1 MVGNGS
7 NGSLVIR
14 TWGTEEPTATATA
27 TATCLTLR
35 VFSSKGQRLN
45 AALTLL
51 RYGDF
56 LQLPSWST
64 RCPKKWSATSIRT
77 GTASNPSIPCGIT
90 FSALFTSSWD
100 LFLSL
105 VSDFFWS
112 NLVLTTSI
120 FKISS
125 IFDSDQI
132 ESNEPGVKLSPAIWF
147 HTFYVFTSSHFPTQ
161 SKLNQNWTWRRNAI
175 FLSMTFYETRCNRLK
190 HVVQRV
196 TVAVNY
202 SGNLLVIYLFIKS
215 KRLRNPAN
223 SLVINLAFS
232 DLGMMLSQFPIFI
245 WNTFNGGVW
254 SFGPLACQIY
264 AATGSAFGMCSICT
278 MAAIAYDRYNVIAKG
293 VQSVR
298 LTTGNFVLLRCSVSL
313 LFSIPPPP
321 LLLPA
326 SSP

>member
-1 MVGNGS
+1 
-7 NGSLVIR
+7 
-14 TWGTEEPTATATA
+14 
-27 TATCLTLR
+27 
-35 VFSSKGQRLN
+35 
-45 AALTLL
+45 
-51 RYGDF
+51 
-56 LQLPSWST
+56 
-64 RCPKKWSATSIRT
+64 
-77 GTASNPSIPCGIT
+77 
-90 FSALFTSSWD
+90 
-100 LFLSL
+100 
-105 VSDFFWS
+105 
-112 NLVLTTSI
+112 
-120 FKISS
+120 
-125 IFDSDQI
+125 
-132 ESNEPGVKLSPAIWF
+132 
-147 HTFYVFTSSHFPTQ
+147 
-161 SKLNQNWTWRRNAI
+161 
-175 FLSMTFYETRCNRLK
+175 MTFYETRCNRLK

-313 LFSIPPPP
+313 LFSIPPPTSP
-321 LLLPA
+321 PPRLIAIELLDENLSWLKRSLTLVPFR
-326 SSP
+326 SDCIPRI